1 MQQDIE
7 DIQEQISAILARI
20 QSISYVPKYSDGKA
34 IMTYTDN
41 GTLTPGTAEF
51 TFELQPASTA
61 DELVTVW
68 SSAVTVGA
76 VYTVTKAAP
85 ETVNLSVESVTADS
99 GYITLIVSGK
109 GLKDEYFRNQ
119 CSANVRMKIS
129 DGNNELS
136 SAYVQMVPWTT
147 DVISFADAKFKA
159 YCVENFDTD
168 GDGEITEE
176 EAAAVTKIECSLGG
190 LTSLVGIEYFSG
202 LEYIDVSC
210 NSLTSLDL
218 SHSTKLKTVLVNNN
232 KLQSFEISGLAA
244 LETLDCST
252 NKLGSLDVSESPVLE
267 NLNCSGNKLGTLNLK
282 NNKALTEL
290 DVNNNSLATLDLRN
304 NTALET
310 LHCRKNSLG
319 VLDVT
324 KLTALKD
331 LDCSNN
337 PITALNLSALTAL
350 EVLRC
355 GSNSLQNLAIGANV
369 NLVTLECEANSLKAL
384 DLSKNVLLETLD
396 CSDNALTSLD
406 VSQNPALT
414 TIDCSGNAEMAKLWV
429 KDADQKASLDITKE
443 DATQIQYNDGGI
455 NIPDAALK
463 SYLLALFDDDEDGEI
478 SIVESENIEN
488 VNCAG
493 KGISDLTGLEC
504 CPNLK
509 YLNFNGNSVKRV
521 ELPNLAKL
529 ETIVAYGNP
538 IERLN
543 VNNDTALNKLYL
555 QNVSTNAISG
565 NVLTITAYSQAATLS
580 LAFAGTEITA
590 LSLTGSTVLTSY
602 DIAENT
608 QLVKLTAYGNTGVTG
623 VDISTLVL
631 LQELDIHG
639 CALTSLN
646 LDSNVELT
654 GLDCSKN
661 ALTALNVDNNVALV
675 TFDCSDNGLST
686 LKVSNNTDI
695 ETLDCSNNSLLN
707 INVRKN
713 TALKTLNVSGNSG
726 ITALALGYNTTL
738 ETLDASS
745 TALSDIDLSKNVAI
759 KTLKLSST
767 PLALL
772 DVSNNTSLTSLDY
785 KEGLKITTDFSIGRY
800 IKANGVSGVTFY
812 VSGTVTK
819 IVSVDETSTTW
830 DYLNTTTGAT
840 SATDGAANTDKI
852 ASGSSAAKWCRAK
865 GAEWYLPAKSE
876 LATIYNNKSTLN
888 KTLSAIGGTQLS
900 SEYYWSSTEND
911 SKYVYFIDFNNET
924 KYIAYRKDLS
934 ISVRAVRAL

>member
-1 MQQDIE
+1 
-7 DIQEQISAILARI
+7 
-20 QSISYVPKYSDGKA
+20 
-34 IMTYTDN
+34 MTYTDN
-41 GTLTPGTAEF
+41 GTITPGTAEF

-61 DELVTVW
+61 DELVKVW
-68 SSAVTVGA
+68 SSAVTVNA

-85 ETVNLSVESVTADS
+85 ETVNLTVGTVTADS
-99 GYITLIVSGK
+99 GYVTLTVSGQ

-119 CSANVRMKIS
+119 CSANVRMRIS

-136 SAYVQMVPWTT
+136 SAYIQMVPWTT
-147 DVISFADAKFKA
+147 DVISFADVKFKA

-176 EAAAVTKIECSLGG
+176 EAEAVTKIECSLGG

-210 NSLTSLDL
+210 NSLEALDL
-218 SHSTKLKTVLVNNN
+218 SHSPKLKTVLIGNN
-232 KLQSFEISGLAA
+232 KLQSFTTSGLAA
-244 LETLDCST
+244 LESLDCSS
-252 NKLGSLDVSESPVLE
+252 NKLGTLDVSESAALGS
-267 NLNCSGNKLGTLNLK
+267 LTCSGNKLGTLNLK

-290 DVNNNSLATLDLRN
+290 DVNNNNLATLDLRN
-304 NTALET
+304 NTAIET
-310 LHCRKNSLG
+310 LHCRKNSLS

-324 KLTALKD
+324 KLAALKD

-337 PITALNLSALTAL
+337 TITALNLSALTAL

-355 GSNSLQNLAIGANV
+355 GTNSLQNLAIGANV
-369 NLVTLECEANSLKAL
+369 NLVTLECEANSLKTL

-406 VSQNPALT
+406 VSRNPALT
-414 TIDCSGNAEMAKLWV
+414 TVDCSGNADMAKLWV
-429 KDADQKASLDITKE
+429 KDAAQKSALTVKKD
-443 DATQIQYNDGGI
+443 DATVIAYNDGGI

-488 VNCAG
+488 VNCAN
-493 KGISDLTGLEC
+493 KGIADLTGLEC
-504 CPNLK
+504 CVNLK
-509 YLNFNGNSVKRV
+509 YLNFNGNSVKKV
-521 ELPNLAKL
+521 ELPNLSKL

-543 VNNDTALNKLYL
+543 VNNDTALSKLYL

-565 NVLTITAYSQAATLS
+565 NVLTISAYSQASTLS

-590 LSLTGSTVLTSY
+590 LSLTRSTALTSY

-608 QLVKLTAYGNTGVTG
+608 QLVKLTAYGNTAVTG
-623 VDISTLVL
+623 VDISTLVS

-646 LDSNVELT
+646 LDNNVELT

-675 TFDCSDNGLST
+675 TFDCSDNGLSA
-686 LKVSNNTDI
+686 LKVSNNTAI

-707 INVRKN
+707 LNVRKN
-713 TALKTLNVSGNSG
+713 TVLKDLNVSGNSG
-726 ITALALGYNTTL
+726 ITALALGYNTAL

-745 TALSDIDLSKNVAI
+745 TALSDIDLSKNTALKTLSLNSCSAMSI
-759 KTLKLSST
+759 IDLSANTALQTLKLSST
-767 PLALL
+767 PLATL
-772 DVSNNTSLTSLDY
+772 DVSNNTSLTTLDVN
-785 KEGLKITTDFSIGRY
+785 GCPINSLKISGTLSCLVGQYVI
-800 IKANGVSGVTFY
+800 ASGVKGVIFSASSS
-812 VSGTVTK
+812 VVK
-819 IVSVDETSTTW
+819 IMSTTQTATTW
-830 DYLNTTTGAT
+830 DYYGTTTGAT
-840 SATDGAANTDKI
+840 STTDGAANTDKI
-852 ASGSSAAKWCRAK
+852 ASGSSAAKWCRAI
-865 GAEWYLPAKSE
+865 GATWYLPAKSE

-888 KTLSAIGGTQLS
+888 KTLSAIGGTTLGTS
-900 SEYYWSSTEND
+900 YYWSSTENG
-911 SKYVYFIDFNNET
+911 SNNYAYYVYFSGGSVSYSH
-924 KYIAYRKDLS
+924 KYNSLD
-934 ISVRAVRAL
+934 VRAVRAL